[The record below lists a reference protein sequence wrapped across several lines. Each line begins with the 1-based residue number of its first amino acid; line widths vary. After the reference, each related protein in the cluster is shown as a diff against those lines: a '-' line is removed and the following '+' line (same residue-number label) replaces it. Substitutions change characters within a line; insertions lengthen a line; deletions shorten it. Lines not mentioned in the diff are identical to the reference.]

1 MMVRTAARSCSLSK
15 LLSAAAA
22 LLMAAPAW
30 AAPLQAPMETPDAAH
45 GDPVAGVILSL
56 AVILIAA
63 KFGGH
68 LAAKVRPP
76 AGLGGVAGRRNHR
89 QPAAHRFPQSGLSRL
104 GRLRR
109 HAGADRRHPV
119 AVQCGTRIHG
129 QANDAGG
136 P

>member
-30 AAPLQAPMETPDAAH
+30 AAPLQAPMETPDAAQ

-68 LAAKVRPP
+68 LAAKVGQPP
-76 AGLGGVAGRRNHR
+76 VLGELLAGVIIGNLPLIGFHSLAYLG
-89 QPAAHRFPQSGLSRL
+89 SGAPPPLLAR
-104 GRLRR
+104 
-109 HAGADRRHPV
+109 V
-119 AVQCGTRIHG
+119 
-129 QANDAGG
+129 GG
-136 P
+136 LLLLFS